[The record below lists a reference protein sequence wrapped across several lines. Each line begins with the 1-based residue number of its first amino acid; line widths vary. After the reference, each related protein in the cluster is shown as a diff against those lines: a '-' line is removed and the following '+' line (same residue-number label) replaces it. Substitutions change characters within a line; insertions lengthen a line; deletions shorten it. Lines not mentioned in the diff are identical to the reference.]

1 MRQIGLSEV
10 TYYWW
15 RQQYGGLDAA
25 ACHSPWVY
33 LDMIGYGLTT
43 YIIKETRRHMRKLFL
58 ALTTVTLLSAMSLS
72 LHPAKA
78 TMLVVPN
85 PNGIQA
91 TSPIQT
97 IACHMRQV
105 CSRKT
110 AQCSMRKV
118 CNTPSRSRPQT

>member
-1 MRQIGLSEV
+1 
-10 TYYWW
+10 
-15 RQQYGGLDAA
+15 
-25 ACHSPWVY
+25 
-33 LDMIGYGLTT
+33 
-43 YIIKETRRHMRKLFL
+43 MRKLFL
-58 ALTTVTLLSAMSLS
+58 ALAAVTLLSAMSLS
-72 LHPAKA
+72 SQPAN
-78 TMLVVPN
+78 VPK

-118 CNTPSRSRPQT
+118 CNTPSAGDGERRRSRPQT